1 MTTAGISTGRI
12 AGEPE
17 TDGRKAL
24 GIWPWQACTVADF
37 NFPIH
42 SRTTLLFT
50 ALTTSYSRPY
60 YPDVPAKELADTDS
74 VACKIPDFLFS
85 TWTG

>member
-24 GIWPWQACTVADF
+24 G
-37 NFPIH
+37 
-42 SRTTLLFT
+42 TLLFT

-60 YPDVPAKELADTDS
+60 YPDVPVKELADTDS
-74 VACKIPDFLFS
+74 VACKMPDFLFS